1 MPLIRR
7 ERKFEMRIA
16 WKNLDTVTKEVGK
29 VATNRNVSLCHD
41 LEKIGQEFL

>member
-16 WKNLDTVTKEVGK
+16 QKNLDTVTKEVGK